1 MRYRYNQQV
10 VPPAPYVHVVL
21 GRPDGSASSRP
32 VPALVDSGADR
43 TVIPIAL
50 VEELVLPQAGTIE
63 VAGLN
68 QVGSMMPVYVVQI
81 AIGDLPP
88 VTMAVIGAMGEQY
101 VLLGRDLLNNHRVV
115 LDGPALLF
123 TIDAP

>member
-10 VPPAPYVHVVL
+10 VPPAPYVHVIL
-21 GRPDGSASSRP
+21 GRADASSSLPP

-50 VEELVLPQAGTIE
+50 VEELALPQAGAIE

-68 QVGSMMPVYVVQI
+68 QVSSMMPVYVVQI
-81 AIGDLPP
+81 AIGDCCR
-88 VTMAVIGAMGEQY
+88 
-101 VLLGRDLLNNHRVV
+101 RDRSR
-115 LDGPALLF
+115 G
-123 TIDAP
+123 